1 MSELMNIADKSK
13 IQKIEEMLKS
23 GLLDINKIEDN
34 GFIGGATY
42 LDTQLKTGS
51 KDVCD
56 FLIKNGAKTSLEIKK
71 IFDLVWIED
80 VNEIK
85 KVIKSKVDAN
95 LIDEDGRS
103 ILQIASST
111 GFCGNIEI
119 VKHLIEK
126 GADIN
131 LGNKESNYTPLMQA
145 SRFGNFDVVKL
156 LLENGADATIKSK
169 SGVTALDLISER
181 FDIPEERKNEII
193 SLLLKYGAKI

>member
-34 GFIGGATY
+34 GFLGGATY
-42 LDTQLKTGS
+42 LDKQLKTGS

-71 IFDLVWIED
+71 IFELVFIQD
-80 VNEIK
+80 VNEVK

-95 LIDEDGRS
+95 LTDEEGRS
-103 ILQIASST
+103 IFGVACGG
-111 GFCGNIEI
+111 GFGGNIEI
-119 VKHLIEK
+119 VKHLLEN

-131 LGNKESNYTPLMQA
+131 IGHKESNYTPLMGA
-145 SRFGNFDVVKL
+145 SRFGKFKVVKF